1 MRSDRRGMALPT
13 VIAVLTALALLSALA
28 LFDAVQE
35 SRVASL
41 AGDRVQAQAALLE
54 GLAAAARPP
63 ALATLCVQPPLAAMT
78 RSGASVGRGRYG
90 VVWRHLG
97 RGLVLAEVEGRGA
110 QGGRARVRLLLRPDS
125 GAVVSGLYGC
135 PAAARLRPAGPD
147 AREWHP
153 EG

>member
-1 MRSDRRGMALPT
+1 MALPT
-13 VIAVLTALALLSALA
+13 VIAVVTALALLAALA

-41 AGDRVQAQAALLE
+41 AGDRVHARAALLE
-54 GLAAAARPP
+54 GLGAAAHPP
-63 ALATLCVQPPLAAMT
+63 SLAALCVQPPLAAT
-78 RSGASVGRGRYG
+78 TQTGASVGRGRYA

-110 QGGRARVRLLLRPDS
+110 QGGRARLRLLLRPDS
-125 GAVVSGLYGC
+125 GAVVAGLYGC
-135 PAAARLRPAGPD
+135 PAARGLQPAGTE

>member
-1 MRSDRRGMALPT
+1 MALPT
-13 VIAVLTALALLSALA
+13 VIAVVTALALLAALA

-41 AGDRVQAQAALLE
+41 AGDRVHARAALLE
-54 GLAAAARPP
+54 GLGAAAHPP
-63 ALATLCVQPPLAAMT
+63 SLAALCVQPPLAAT
-78 RSGASVGRGRYG
+78 TQTGASVGRGRYG

-110 QGGRARVRLLLRPDS
+110 QGGRARLRLLLRPDS
-125 GAVVSGLYGC
+125 GAVVAGLYGC
-135 PAAARLRPAGPD
+135 PAARGLEPAGPE

>member
-13 VIAVLTALALLSALA
+13 VIAVVTALALLAALA

-35 SRVASL
+35 SKVASL
-41 AGDRVQAQAALLE
+41 AGDRVHARAALLE
-54 GLAAAARPP
+54 GLGAAAHPP
-63 ALATLCVQPPLAAMT
+63 SLAALCVQPPLAAT
-78 RSGASVGRGRYG
+78 TQTGASVGRGRYG

-110 QGGRARVRLLLRPDS
+110 QGGRARLRLLLRPDS
-125 GAVVSGLYGC
+125 GAVVAGLYGC
-135 PAAARLRPAGPD
+135 PAARGLAPAGPE